1 MKKER
6 QHWDKNHIGNGDFL
20 ILKNEEDILPDEQ
33 VIIDIHETKTGVPN
47 DCVNIGHVTVKDSD
61 TIDELK
67 EAILRMEEYREK
79 PELASLETD
88 KVRLRMRS
96 RNYFFGKIFREKN
109 KTLKQLKIKSGEHL
123 VVQFLKSEENLKN
136 NEMVLLLRKRN
147 IKNMDYDEF
156 IEFIYNFDKALPTI
170 IHLKSKISEVMRIS
184 QENMAVAKYIPHCY
198 DWKYWN
204 PDEDIPV
211 KSKGGKG

>member
-20 ILKNEEDILPDEQ
+20 ILKSEEDILPDEQ
-33 VIIDIHETKTGVPN
+33 VVIDIHETKTGVPN
-47 DCVNIGHVTVKDSD
+47 DCKNIGHVTVKDSD

-79 PELASLETD
+79 PELTSLETD
-88 KVRLRMRS
+88 KIRLRMRS
-96 RNYFFGKIFREKN
+96 RNYFFGKIFRDKN

-123 VVQFLKSEENLKN
+123 VVQFLEVEENLKN
-136 NEMVLLLRKRN
+136 NEIVLLLRKRN

-170 IHLKSKISEVMRIS
+170 NHLKSKVSEAIKIS
-184 QENMAVAKYIPHCY
+184 QENIAIAKYIPHWY

-204 PDEDIPV
+204 PDEDVPV